1 MQLTWLAKLAALLW
15 AIKRF
20 CSVSALDIGIKNDA
34 SKIWLFDYD
43 LTLYGEEERCVLSS
57 LDHRIAEFVQ
67 KTVGGTFE
75 SATEIRKD
83 YLHRFGTT
91 LSGLMAMNGTLPD
104 DFFDFIHE
112 PEYLIYPKVSPEKFA
127 LLKSLKGHRFVFT
140 NGRGDWSRA
149 GMARMEIAPAIEDV
163 FDLKL
168 MGWEGKPHLSAYE
181 KIEKWLLARGVFQ
194 GENGSDKMF
203 DKSRIVLLED
213 SLRNLEP
220 AHERGWTTILVN
232 PNIQAPNWVDFH
244 IPHLLNLREKLI
256 TNL

>member
-1 MQLTWLAKLAALLW
+1 MVCALN
-15 AIKRF
+15 
-20 CSVSALDIGIKNDA
+20 DGIQNDS

-43 LTLYGEEERCVLSS
+43 LTLYGEEERFVLNS

-75 SATEIRKD
+75 TATEIRKD

-91 LSGLMAMNGTLPD
+91 LSGLMAMNGTAPD

-112 PEYLIYPKVSPEKFA
+112 PEYLVYPKVSPEKFA
-127 LLKSLKGHRFVFT
+127 LLKSLEGHRFVFT

-168 MGWEGKPHLSAYE
+168 MDWEGKPHASAYE
-181 KIEKWLLARGVFQ
+181 KIE
-194 GENGSDKMF
+194 N
-203 DKSRIVLLED
+203 
-213 SLRNLEP
+213 
-220 AHERGWTTILVN
+220 
-232 PNIQAPNWVDFH
+232 
-244 IPHLLNLREKLI
+244 
-256 TNL
+256 

>member
-1 MQLTWLAKLAALLW
+1 MNA
-15 AIKRF
+15 
-20 CSVSALDIGIKNDA
+20 GIKNDS

-43 LTLYGEEERCVLSS
+43 LTLYGEEERFVLNS

-91 LSGLMAMNGTLPD
+91 LSGLMAMNGTTPD

-127 LLKSLKGHRFVFT
+127 LLMSLVGHRFVFT

-149 GMARMEIAPAIEDV
+149 GLARMEIAPAIEDV

-168 MGWEGKPHLSAYE
+168 MDWEGKPHASAYE
-181 KIEKWLLARGVFQ
+181 KIENWLVARGVL
-194 GENGSDKMF
+194 EKDTE
-203 DKSRIVLLED
+203 DKSQIVLLED

-232 PNIQAPNWVDFH
+232 PNIQAPDWVDFH
-244 IPHLLNLREKLI
+244 IPHLLNLKDKLV
-256 TNL
+256 TSDS

>member
-1 MQLTWLAKLAALLW
+1 MRELNA
-15 AIKRF
+15 
-20 CSVSALDIGIKNDA
+20 GIKNDS

-43 LTLYGEEERCVLSS
+43 LTLYGEEERFVLNS

-67 KTVGGTFE
+67 KTIGGTFE

-91 LSGLMAMNGTLPD
+91 LSGLMAMNGTAPD

-112 PEYLIYPKVSPEKFA
+112 PEYLIYPKVSLEKFA
-127 LLKSLKGHRFVFT
+127 LLMSLVGHRFVFT

-149 GMARMEIAPAIEDV
+149 GMTRMEIAPAIEDV

-168 MGWEGKPHLSAYE
+168 MDWEGKPHVSAYE
-181 KIEKWLLARGVFQ
+181 KIENWLVARGVL
-194 GENGSDKMF
+194 EKDAK
-203 DKSRIVLLED
+203 DKSQIVLLED

-232 PNIQAPNWVDFH
+232 PNIQAPDWVDFH
-244 IPHLLNLREKLI
+244 IPHLLNLKDKLV
-256 TNL
+256 TSDS

>member
-1 MQLTWLAKLAALLW
+1 MNA
-15 AIKRF
+15 
-20 CSVSALDIGIKNDA
+20 GIKNDS

-43 LTLYGEEERCVLSS
+43 LTLYGEEERFVLNS

-91 LSGLMAMNGTLPD
+91 LSGLMAMNGTAPD

-127 LLKSLKGHRFVFT
+127 LLMSLVGHRFVFT

-168 MGWEGKPHLSAYE
+168 MDWEGKPHVSAYE
-181 KIEKWLLARGVFQ
+181 KIENWLVARGVL
-194 GENGSDKMF
+194 EKDTE
-203 DKSRIVLLED
+203 DKSQIVLLED

-232 PNIQAPNWVDFH
+232 PNIQAPDWVDFH
-244 IPHLLNLREKLI
+244 IPHLLNLKDKLVTSDI
-256 TNL
+256 

>member
-1 MQLTWLAKLAALLW
+1 MVRALN
-15 AIKRF
+15 
-20 CSVSALDIGIKNDA
+20 DGIQNDS

-43 LTLYGEEERCVLSS
+43 LTLYGEEERFVLNS

-91 LSGLMAMNGTLPD
+91 LSGLMAMNGTAPD

-112 PEYLIYPKVSPEKFA
+112 PEYLVYPKVSPEKFA
-127 LLKSLKGHRFVFT
+127 LLKSLTGHRFVFT

-168 MGWEGKPHLSAYE
+168 MDWEGKPHASAYE
-181 KIEKWLLARGVFQ
+181 KIENWLVARGVL
-194 GENGSDKMF
+194 EKDAK
-203 DKSRIVLLED
+203 DKSQIVLLED

-232 PNIQAPNWVDFH
+232 PNVQAPDWVDFH
-244 IPHLLNLREKLI
+244 IPHLLNLKELLTPK
-256 TNL
+256 T

>member
-1 MQLTWLAKLAALLW
+1 MLNN
-15 AIKRF
+15 
-20 CSVSALDIGIKNDA
+20 GIKNDA

-43 LTLYGEEERCVLSS
+43 LTLYGEEERFVLNS

-91 LSGLMAMNGTLPD
+91 LSGLMAMNGTAPD

-112 PEYLIYPKVSPEKFA
+112 PEYLVYPKVSPEKFA
-127 LLKSLKGHRFVFT
+127 LLMSLVGHRFVFT

-168 MGWEGKPHLSAYE
+168 MDWEGKPHVSAYE
-181 KIEKWLLARGVFQ
+181 KIENWLVARDVL
-194 GENGSDKMF
+194 DKDVK
-203 DKSRIVLLED
+203 DKSQIVLLED

-220 AHERGWTTILVN
+220 AHERGWTTVLVN
-232 PNIQAPNWVDFH
+232 PNIQAPDWVDFH

-256 TNL
+256 SNP

>member
-1 MQLTWLAKLAALLW
+1 MVRELNA
-15 AIKRF
+15 
-20 CSVSALDIGIKNDA
+20 GIKNDS

-43 LTLYGEEERCVLSS
+43 LTLYGEEERFVLNS

-91 LSGLMAMNGTLPD
+91 LSGLMAMNGTAPD

-127 LLKSLKGHRFVFT
+127 LLKSLVGHRFVFT

-149 GMARMEIAPAIEDV
+149 GMARMKIAPAIEDV

-168 MGWEGKPHLSAYE
+168 MDWEGKPHVSAYE
-181 KIEKWLLARGVFQ
+181 KIENWLVTRGVL
-194 GENGSDKMF
+194 EKNAK
-203 DKSRIVLLED
+203 DKSQIVLLED

-244 IPHLLNLREKLI
+244 IPHLLNLKDKLI
-256 TNL
+256 PSTSL

>member
-1 MQLTWLAKLAALLW
+1 MNA
-15 AIKRF
+15 
-20 CSVSALDIGIKNDA
+20 GIKNDS

-43 LTLYGEEERCVLSS
+43 LTLYGEEERFVLNS

-91 LSGLMAMNGTLPD
+91 LSGLMAMNGTAPD

-127 LLKSLKGHRFVFT
+127 LLMSLVGHRFVFT

-168 MGWEGKPHLSAYE
+168 MDWEGKPHVSAYE
-181 KIEKWLLARGVFQ
+181 KIENWLVARGVL
-194 GENGSDKMF
+194 EKDAK
-203 DKSRIVLLED
+203 DKSQIVLLED

-232 PNIQAPNWVDFH
+232 PNIQAPDWVDFH
-244 IPHLLNLREKLI
+244 IPHLLNLKDKLV
-256 TNL
+256 TSDS

>member
-1 MQLTWLAKLAALLW
+1 M
-15 AIKRF
+15 
-20 CSVSALDIGIKNDA
+20 SALDIGIKNDA

-43 LTLYGEEERCVLSS
+43 LTLYGEEERFVLNS

-91 LSGLMAMNGTLPD
+91 LSGLMAMNGTHPD

-112 PEYLIYPKVSPEKFA
+112 PEYLIYPKVAPEKLE
-127 LLKSLKGHRFVFT
+127 LLKSLVGHRFVFT

-149 GMARMEIAPAIEDV
+149 GMAHMQLDSAIEDV

-168 MGWEGKPHLSAYE
+168 MDWEGKPHVSAYD
-181 KIEKWLLARGVFQ
+181 KIEKWLVARGVLAQ
-194 GENGSDKMF
+194 DSSD
-203 DKSRIVLLED
+203 
-213 SLRNLEP
+213 
-220 AHERGWTTILVN
+220 
-232 PNIQAPNWVDFH
+232 APLPD
-244 IPHLLNLREKLI
+244 
-256 TNL
+256 

>member
-1 MQLTWLAKLAALLW
+1 MKA
-15 AIKRF
+15 
-20 CSVSALDIGIKNDA
+20 GITNDT

-43 LTLYGEEERCVLSS
+43 LTLYGEEERHVLNS

-91 LSGLMAMNGTLPD
+91 LSGLMAMNGTAPD

-127 LLKSLKGHRFVFT
+127 LLMSITGHRFVFT

-168 MGWEGKPHLSAYE
+168 MDWEGKPHVSAYE
-181 KIEKWLLARGVFQ
+181 KIEKWLVSRGILD
-194 GENGSDKMF
+194 EKASDK
-203 DKSRIVLLED
+203 SQIVLLED

-232 PNIQAPNWVDFH
+232 PNIQAPEWVNFH
-244 IPHLLNLREKLI
+244 IPHLLNLKELL
-256 TNL
+256 TSNP

>member
-1 MQLTWLAKLAALLW
+1 MLNN
-15 AIKRF
+15 
-20 CSVSALDIGIKNDA
+20 GIKNDA

-43 LTLYGEEERCVLSS
+43 LTLYGEEERFVLNS

-91 LSGLMAMNGTLPD
+91 LSGLMAMNGTAPD

-112 PEYLIYPKVSPEKFA
+112 PEYLVYPKVSPEKFA
-127 LLKSLKGHRFVFT
+127 LLMSLVGHRFVFT

-168 MGWEGKPHLSAYE
+168 MDWEGKPHVSAYE
-181 KIEKWLLARGVFQ
+181 KIENWLVARDVL
-194 GENGSDKMF
+194 DKDAK
-203 DKSRIVLLED
+203 DKSQIVLLED

-220 AHERGWTTILVN
+220 VHERGWTTVLVN
-232 PNIQAPNWVDFH
+232 PNIQAPDWVDFH

-256 TNL
+256 SNP

>member
-1 MQLTWLAKLAALLW
+1 M
-15 AIKRF
+15 
-20 CSVSALDIGIKNDA
+20 SALNNGIQNDS

-43 LTLYGEEERCVLSS
+43 LTLYGEEERFVLNS

-91 LSGLMAMNGTLPD
+91 LSGLMAMNGTAPD

-112 PEYLIYPKVSPEKFA
+112 PEYLVYPKVSPEKFA
-127 LLKSLKGHRFVFT
+127 LLMSLVGHRFVFT

-149 GMARMEIAPAIEDV
+149 GMAHMQIDSAIEGV
-163 FDLKL
+163 FDLR
-168 MGWEGKPHLSAYE
+168 MMDWEGKPHASAYE
-181 KIEKWLLARGVFQ
+181 KMERWLELQGALNGKSAEKSQ
-194 GENGSDKMF
+194 
-203 DKSRIVLLED
+203 IVLLED

-220 AHERGWTTILVN
+220 AHKRGWTTVLVN
-232 PNIQAPNWVDFH
+232 PNIQAPAWVDFH

-256 TNL
+256 EFSG

>member
-1 MQLTWLAKLAALLW
+1 MKA
-15 AIKRF
+15 
-20 CSVSALDIGIKNDA
+20 GITNDT

-43 LTLYGEEERCVLSS
+43 LTLYGEEERHVLNS

-91 LSGLMAMNGTLPD
+91 LSGLMAMNGTAPD

-127 LLKSLKGHRFVFT
+127 LLMSIVGHRFVFT

-168 MGWEGKPHLSAYE
+168 MDWEGKPHVSAYE
-181 KIEKWLLARGVFQ
+181 KIEKWLVSRGVLD
-194 GENGSDKMF
+194 EKASDK
-203 DKSRIVLLED
+203 SQIVLLED

-232 PNIQAPNWVDFH
+232 PNIQAPEWVDFH
-244 IPHLLNLREKLI
+244 IPHLLNLKELL
-256 TNL
+256 TSNS

>member
-1 MQLTWLAKLAALLW
+1 MN
-15 AIKRF
+15 
-20 CSVSALDIGIKNDA
+20 IGIKNDS

-43 LTLYGEEERCVLSS
+43 LTLYGEEERFVLNS

-91 LSGLMAMNGTLPD
+91 LSGLMAMNGTAPD

-112 PEYLIYPKVSPEKFA
+112 SEFLIYPKVSPEKIA
-127 LLKSLKGHRFVFT
+127 LLESLAGHRYVFT

-149 GMARMEIAPAIEDV
+149 GMARMEIAHAIEDV

-168 MGWEGKPHLSAYE
+168 MDWEGKPHASAYE
-181 KIEKWLLARGVFQ
+181 KIEKWLVSRGVLD
-194 GENGSDKMF
+194 EKSTDKTQ
-203 DKSRIVLLED
+203 IILLED

-220 AHERGWTTILVN
+220 AYERGWTTVLVN
-232 PNIQAPNWVDFH
+232 PNIQAPSWVDFH
-244 IPHLLNLREKLI
+244 IPHLLNLKEKLV
-256 TNL
+256 NSH

>member
-1 MQLTWLAKLAALLW
+1 M
-15 AIKRF
+15 
-20 CSVSALDIGIKNDA
+20 SALDIGIKNDA

-43 LTLYGEEERCVLSS
+43 LTLYGEEERVVLNS

-91 LSGLMAMNGTLPD
+91 LSG
-104 DFFDFIHE
+104 E
-112 PEYLIYPKVSPEKFA
+112 
-127 LLKSLKGHRFVFT
+127 LLKSLVGHRFVFT

-149 GMARMEIAPAIEDV
+149 GMAHMQLDSAIEDV

-168 MGWEGKPHLSAYE
+168 MDWEGKPHVSAYD
-181 KIEKWLLARGVFQ
+181 KIEKWLVARGVLALDSS
-194 GENGSDKMF
+194 E
-203 DKSRIVLLED
+203 KSQIVLLED

-220 AHERGWTTILVN
+220 AHERGWTTVLVN
-232 PNIQAPNWVDFH
+232 PNIQAPGWVDFH

-256 TNL
+256 ESSDQSAQSTVGATP

>member
-1 MQLTWLAKLAALLW
+1 MKA
-15 AIKRF
+15 
-20 CSVSALDIGIKNDA
+20 GITNDT

-43 LTLYGEEERCVLSS
+43 LKLYGEEERHVLNS

-91 LSGLMAMNGTLPD
+91 LSGLMAMNGTAPD

-127 LLKSLKGHRFVFT
+127 LLMSIVGHRFVFT

-168 MGWEGKPHLSAYE
+168 MDWEGKPHVSAYE
-181 KIEKWLLARGVFQ
+181 KIEKWLVSRGVLD
-194 GENGSDKMF
+194 EKASDK
-203 DKSRIVLLED
+203 SQIVLLED

-232 PNIQAPNWVDFH
+232 PNIQAPEWVDFH
-244 IPHLLNLREKLI
+244 IPHLLNLKELL
-256 TNL
+256 TSNP

>member
-1 MQLTWLAKLAALLW
+1 MIKVRALN
-15 AIKRF
+15 
-20 CSVSALDIGIKNDA
+20 DGIQNDS

-43 LTLYGEEERCVLSS
+43 LTLYGEEERFVLNS

-91 LSGLMAMNGTLPD
+91 LSGLMAMNGTAPD

-112 PEYLIYPKVSPEKFA
+112 PEYLVYPKVSPEKFA
-127 LLKSLKGHRFVFT
+127 LLKSLTGHRFVFT

-168 MGWEGKPHLSAYE
+168 MDWEGKPHASAYE
-181 KIEKWLLARGVFQ
+181 KIENWLVARGVL
-194 GENGSDKMF
+194 EKDAK
-203 DKSRIVLLED
+203 DKSQIVLLED

-232 PNIQAPNWVDFH
+232 PNIQAPDWVDFH
-244 IPHLLNLREKLI
+244 IPHLLNLREKLV
-256 TNL
+256 NSH

>member
-1 MQLTWLAKLAALLW
+1 MNA
-15 AIKRF
+15 
-20 CSVSALDIGIKNDA
+20 GIKNDF

-43 LTLYGEEERCVLSS
+43 LTLYGEEERFVLNS

-91 LSGLMAMNGTLPD
+91 LSGLIAMNGTAPD

-112 PEYLIYPKVSPEKFA
+112 PEFLVYPKVSPEKFA
-127 LLKSLKGHRFVFT
+127 LLKSLVGHRFVFT

-168 MGWEGKPHLSAYE
+168 MDWEGKPHASAYE
-181 KIEKWLLARGVFQ
+181 KIENWLEARGVLDAK
-194 GENGSDKMF
+194 ES

-232 PNIQAPNWVDFH
+232 PNIQAPDWVDFH
-244 IPHLLNLREKLI
+244 IPHLLNLREKLV
-256 TNL
+256 NSH

>member
-1 MQLTWLAKLAALLW
+1 MNA
-15 AIKRF
+15 
-20 CSVSALDIGIKNDA
+20 GIKNDS

-43 LTLYGEEERCVLSS
+43 LTLYGEEERFVLNS

-91 LSGLMAMNGTLPD
+91 LSGLMAMNGTAPD

-112 PEYLIYPKVSPEKFA
+112 PEYLIYPKVSLEKFA
-127 LLKSLKGHRFVFT
+127 LLMSLVGHRFVFT

-163 FDLKL
+163 FDIKL
-168 MGWEGKPHLSAYE
+168 MDWEGKPHVSAYE
-181 KIEKWLLARGVFQ
+181 KIENWLVARGVL
-194 GENGSDKMF
+194 EKDAK
-203 DKSRIVLLED
+203 DKSQIVLLED

-232 PNIQAPNWVDFH
+232 PNIQAPDWVDFH
-244 IPHLLNLREKLI
+244 IPHLLNLKDKLV
-256 TNL
+256 TSDS

>member
-1 MQLTWLAKLAALLW
+1 MKA
-15 AIKRF
+15 
-20 CSVSALDIGIKNDA
+20 GITNDT

-43 LTLYGEEERCVLSS
+43 LTLYGEEERHVLNS

-91 LSGLMAMNGTLPD
+91 LSGLMAMNGTAPD

-127 LLKSLKGHRFVFT
+127 LLMSIVGHRFVFT

-168 MGWEGKPHLSAYE
+168 MDWEGKPHVSAYE
-181 KIEKWLLARGVFQ
+181 KIEKWLVSRGVLD
-194 GENGSDKMF
+194 EKASDK
-203 DKSRIVLLED
+203 SQIVLLED

-232 PNIQAPNWVDFH
+232 PNIQAPEWVNFH
-244 IPHLLNLREKLI
+244 IPHLLNLKELL
-256 TNL
+256 TSNP

>member
-1 MQLTWLAKLAALLW
+1 MVRELNA
-15 AIKRF
+15 
-20 CSVSALDIGIKNDA
+20 CIKNDS

-43 LTLYGEEERCVLSS
+43 LTLYGEEERFVLNS

-91 LSGLMAMNGTLPD
+91 LSGLMAMNGTAPD

-127 LLKSLKGHRFVFT
+127 LLKSLVGHRFVFT

-168 MGWEGKPHLSAYE
+168 MDWEGKPHVSAYE
-181 KIEKWLLARGVFQ
+181 KIENWLVTRGVL
-194 GENGSDKMF
+194 EKNAK
-203 DKSRIVLLED
+203 DKSQIVLLED

-244 IPHLLNLREKLI
+244 IPHLLNLREKLLP
-256 TNL
+256 NP

>member
-1 MQLTWLAKLAALLW
+1 MKA
-15 AIKRF
+15 
-20 CSVSALDIGIKNDA
+20 GITNDT

-43 LTLYGEEERCVLSS
+43 LTLYGEEERHVLNS

-91 LSGLMAMNGTLPD
+91 LSGLMAMNGTAPD

-127 LLKSLKGHRFVFT
+127 LLMSIVGHRFVFT

-168 MGWEGKPHLSAYE
+168 MDWEGKPHVSAYE
-181 KIEKWLLARGVFQ
+181 KIEKWLVSRGILD
-194 GENGSDKMF
+194 EKASDK
-203 DKSRIVLLED
+203 SQIVLLED

-232 PNIQAPNWVDFH
+232 PNIQAPEWVNFH
-244 IPHLLNLREKLI
+244 IPHLLNLKELL
-256 TNL
+256 TSNP

>member
-1 MQLTWLAKLAALLW
+1 MNA
-15 AIKRF
+15 
-20 CSVSALDIGIKNDA
+20 GIKNDS

-43 LTLYGEEERCVLSS
+43 LTLYGEEERFVLNS

-91 LSGLMAMNGTLPD
+91 LSGLMAMNGTAPD

-127 LLKSLKGHRFVFT
+127 LLMSLVGHRFVFT

-168 MGWEGKPHLSAYE
+168 MDWEGKPHASAYE
-181 KIEKWLLARGVFQ
+181 KIENWLVARGVL
-194 GENGSDKMF
+194 EKDAK
-203 DKSRIVLLED
+203 DKSQIVLLED

-232 PNIQAPNWVDFH
+232 PNIQAPDWVDFH
-244 IPHLLNLREKLI
+244 IPHLLNLKDKLVTSDI
-256 TNL
+256 

>member
-1 MQLTWLAKLAALLW
+1 MNA
-15 AIKRF
+15 
-20 CSVSALDIGIKNDA
+20 GIKNDS

-43 LTLYGEEERCVLSS
+43 LTLYGEEERFVLNS

-91 LSGLMAMNGTLPD
+91 LSGLMAMNGTAPD

-112 PEYLIYPKVSPEKFA
+112 PEYLIYPKVSFEKFA
-127 LLKSLKGHRFVFT
+127 LLMSLVGHRFVFT

-168 MGWEGKPHLSAYE
+168 MDWEGKPHVSAYE
-181 KIEKWLLARGVFQ
+181 KIENWLVARGVL
-194 GENGSDKMF
+194 EKDAKE
-203 DKSRIVLLED
+203 KSQIVLLED

-232 PNIQAPNWVDFH
+232 PNIQAPDWVDFH
-244 IPHLLNLREKLI
+244 IPHLLNLKDKLV
-256 TNL
+256 TSDS

>member
-1 MQLTWLAKLAALLW
+1 MRALN
-15 AIKRF
+15 
-20 CSVSALDIGIKNDA
+20 DGIQNDS

-43 LTLYGEEERCVLSS
+43 LTLYGEEERFVLNS

-91 LSGLMAMNGTLPD
+91 LSGLMAMNGTVPD

-112 PEYLIYPKVSPEKFA
+112 PEYLVYPKVSPEKFA
-127 LLKSLKGHRFVFT
+127 LLKSLTGHRFVFT

-168 MGWEGKPHLSAYE
+168 MDWEGKPHASAYE
-181 KIEKWLLARGVFQ
+181 KIENWLVARGVL
-194 GENGSDKMF
+194 EKDAK
-203 DKSRIVLLED
+203 DKSQIVLLED

-232 PNIQAPNWVDFH
+232 PNIQAPDWVDFH
-244 IPHLLNLREKLI
+244 ILHLLNLREKLV
-256 TNL
+256 NSH

>member
-1 MQLTWLAKLAALLW
+1 MRW
-15 AIKRF
+15 ATKRS

-43 LTLYGEEERCVLSS
+43 LTLYGEEERFVLNS

-91 LSGLMAMNGTLPD
+91 LSGLMAMNGTHPD

-112 PEYLIYPKVSPEKFA
+112 PEYLIYPKVAPEKLE
-127 LLKSLKGHRFVFT
+127 LLKSLVGHRFVFT

-149 GMARMEIAPAIEDV
+149 GMAHMQLDSAIEDV

-168 MGWEGKPHLSAYE
+168 MDWEGKPHVSAYD
-181 KIEKWLLARGVFQ
+181 KIEKWLVARGVLALDSS
-194 GENGSDKMF
+194 E
-203 DKSRIVLLED
+203 KSQIVLLED

-220 AHERGWTTILVN
+220 AYERGWTTVLVN
-232 PNIQAPNWVDFH
+232 PNIQAPSWVDFH
-244 IPHLLNLREKLI
+244 IPHLLNLKEKLVL
-256 TNL
+256 NH